1 MAAIDALNDLGIVEI
16 AYAEPLPLPA
26 PVTPDYTANQTY
38 TEPAEEGLDVDYA
51 RTIPGGRGSNVRII
65 DVEYSWNVN
74 HEDLSEARA
83 AGAMVPNGTA
93 TDPFSNNDHG
103 TAVLGELIADDNA
116 FGVTGLADQAAIG
129 MTNASDN
136 GSYDLADAI
145 NIAHAALADGDVM
158 LIEQQTGGV
167 NGCDAN
173 QVGCVAVEFV
183 QAFYDAIV
191 GATGDGVIVVEAAGN
206 GSEDLDDPAYNPT
219 FGTRADSG
227 AIIVGAGNYPGCTAP
242 AHGRRDLLDVRVAGE
257 LPRLRPVRDDH
268 RLRRPQRRLACPTTP
283 TPAPSVVRR
292 ALAR

>member
-1 MAAIDALNDLGIVEI
+1 MPDKPAHAVIKQGYSHKSLHLKFVEGSDFRLRGSRLVSDDPEAQQALDDVLRRFPGTRVDRLFSRPETALARDKARVERKSGRQQADLNLYYRLRLGPQSDAVAAIDALNDLGIVEI

-74 HEDLSEARA
+74 HEDLSGARA

-116 FGVTGLADQAAIG
+116 FGVTGLADQATIG

-136 GSYDLADAI
+136 GNYDLADAI
-145 NIAHAALADGDVM
+145 NIAHAS
-158 LIEQQTGGV
+158 TG
-167 NGCDAN
+167 
-173 QVGCVAVEFV
+173 
-183 QAFYDAIV
+183 
-191 GATGDGVIVVEAAGN
+191 
-206 GSEDLDDPAYNPT
+206 
-219 FGTRADSG
+219 
-227 AIIVGAGNYPGCTAP
+227 
-242 AHGRRDLLDVRVAGE
+242 
-257 LPRLRPVRDDH
+257 
-268 RLRRPQRRLACPTTP
+268 
-283 TPAPSVVRR
+283 
-292 ALAR
+292 